1 MITHKAQL
9 PLLSILCVLLTA
21 CGSKDSSK
29 SASEQSTA
37 SETLAAILTPEQQ
50 AHERTL
56 QEIDDLTAP
65 YIALNNQLLDLGG
78 IDPATISSI
87 QDANNRIA
95 MAEQLIE
102 YNATILEQYPILF
115 NKLQGADSPQGIR
128 QLKLVQDI
136 RDINSEI
143 FPEMIASLKIVRE
156 HFEISGLANDDR
168 FYFGDDVPKETV
180 DQFNAHLAAVD
191 TLSQQQADRMDAYE
205 QETKEAENQKTEKLE
220 ADQADP

>member
-1 MITHKAQL
+1 MPTFRTHL
-9 PLLSILCVLLTA
+9 PALILLSLTLTA

-29 SASEQSTA
+29 PTAPSSEQSQA
-37 SETLAAILTPEQQ
+37 SKELASILTPEQQ

-56 QEIDDLTAP
+56 QEIDALTAP
-65 YIALNNQLLDLGG
+65 YIELNNQLLDLGG
-78 IDPATISSI
+78 IDPATVASI

-102 YNATILEQYPILF
+102 YNAHILEQYPILF
-115 NKLQGADSPQGIR
+115 NKLQGADTPQGIR

-136 RDINSEI
+136 RAINSQI

-156 HFEISGLANDDR
+156 HFEISGLASDNR
-168 FYFGDDVPKETV
+168 FYFGDDVPKETI

-191 TLSQQQADRMDAYE
+191 TLSKQQADLMSAYDLETE
-205 QETKEAENQKTEKLE
+205 QE
-220 ADQADP
+220 ADQTDP